1 MPDTAIIQTSTSQA
15 TVSVVEVG
23 EVQIVEVSVGTTPT
37 VIETGIV
44 GPQGAKGSDG
54 YLNLVQLEDVDADT
68 RVDKSVLV
76 YNAAQEKFV
85 ASPVWTVTTLTD
97 GGNF

>member
-15 TVSVVEVG
+15 VVTINEVD
-23 EVQIVEVSVGTTPT
+23 EVQIVEVSVDTTP
-37 VIETGIV
+37 VVVETGIV
-44 GPQGAKGSDG
+44 GPQGPKGSDG
-54 YLNLVQLEDVDADT
+54 YLNLVQMEDVDAVN

-76 YNAAQEKFV
+76 YNATQEKFV
-85 ASPVWTVTTLTD
+85 ASSIWTVTTLTD

>member
-1 MPDTAIIQTSTSQA
+1 MPDTAIIQTSISQA
-15 TVSVVEVG
+15 VVT
-23 EVQIVEVSVGTTPT
+23 INEVSVDTTPV

-44 GPQGAKGSDG
+44 GPQGPKGSDG
-54 YLNLVQLEDVDADT
+54 YLNLVQMEDVDADN

-85 ASPVWTVTTLTD
+85 ASPVWIVTTLTD